1 MSYCQLQVFSIF
13 SQLPLISLMLL
24 INSELLIFN
33 NTFGEVQLI
42 RTSLFK
48 SYNIA
53 FIV

>member
-1 MSYCQLQVFSIF
+1 MSYCQLHVFCIF

-33 NTFGEVQLI
+33 NTFGEQLI